1 MERRWS
7 RSDDG
12 SDSGYS
18 DCSNHPQSIMPTD
31 YSRRPSL
38 KQYHSAGAPYVENPW
53 EGSAC
58 EIDARA
64 SIATY
69 ASTIP
74 SEEDFEEEDLFSVP
88 EHGDERFPIT
98 AIPSTPA
105 DFAEH
110 FPSTRRLNIKHD
122 DATFDGN
129 MNLRI
134 DTEINDSEG
143 HPVDLTLFHLR
154 MHDLKNREFSLRRY
168 CRDSGREVCH
178 SSRKPSKKPGLQ
190 RSMSDKWSSLRPK
203 SEAKTSTHKGL
214 KRHDSGYGSLCGDEL
229 DEEAV
234 RESPKSTSSIPLPSN
249 TIHLE
254 FSNYAHVDIAR
265 RGIKS
270 SKRYE
275 FEYWGTQYAWNRLV
289 NRTGSSKETSYHL
302 VDMVSSRPI
311 AHIVPSPMTKAE
323 AQEEEAMGGWIPP
336 CSMWIN
342 DERISQGLT
351 DVAEWVYALSH
362 VITCEGLMV

>member
-1 MERRWS
+1 MPSRMERKWS

-18 DCSNHPQSIMPTD
+18 DRSNHLQGTAPTD
-31 YSRRPSL
+31 FSLRPSL
-38 KQYHSAGAPYVENPW
+38 KQYHSTGAPYIGNPW
-53 EGSAC
+53 EESAYQ
-58 EIDARA
+58 IDARA

-69 ASTIP
+69 TSTIP
-74 SEEDFEEEDLFSVP
+74 SEEDFDEEEDLFSVP
-88 EHGDERFPIT
+88 EYDDERFPT
-98 AIPSTPA
+98 SAIPSTPA

-122 DATFDGN
+122 DSTFDGN

-134 DTEINDSEG
+134 DTEIKDNEG
-143 HPVDLTLFHLR
+143 HLADLTLFHLR

-190 RSMSDKWSSLRPK
+190 RSMGDKLSSLRPK
-203 SEAKTSTHKGL
+203 SEAKTSTHQGL
-214 KRHDSGYGSLCGDEL
+214 RRHDSGYGSLCGDEL
-229 DEEAV
+229 DEESV
-234 RESPKSTSSIPLPSN
+234 RESPKSTCSIPLPSN
-249 TIHLE
+249 TVHLE

-275 FEYWGTQYAWNRLV
+275 FEYWGTQYAWKRLV
-289 NRTGSSKETSYHL
+289 NRTGSFKETSYHL
-302 VDMVSSRPI
+302 VDMVSSRSI
-311 AHIVPSPMTKAE
+311 AHIVPSPMTEAE
-323 AQEEEAMGGWIPP
+323 AQEEEAMGGWVPP
-336 CSMWIN
+336 CSMWIS
-342 DERISQGLT
+342 DERITQGLT
-351 DVAEWVYALSH
+351 DVAE
-362 VITCEGLMV
+362 

>member
-1 MERRWS
+1 MDRRWS

-18 DCSNHPQSIMPTD
+18 DCSNHSQSTAPTD

-38 KQYHSAGAPYVENPW
+38 NQYHSTGEPYIRNSWGE
-53 EGSAC
+53 SAC
-58 EIDARA
+58 EIDDRA
-64 SIATY
+64 SVATY

-74 SEEDFEEEDLFSVP
+74 SEEDFEEEEDLFCVP
-88 EHGDERFPIT
+88 EHEDERFPSS

-110 FPSTRRLNIKHD
+110 FPSTRILNIKHD
-122 DATFDGN
+122 DATLDGN

-134 DTEINDSEG
+134 DTEIKDREG

-154 MHDLKNREFSLRRY
+154 MHDLKNREFALRRY

-178 SSRKPSKKPGLQ
+178 SGRKPGKKPGLQ
-190 RSMSDKWSSLRPK
+190 RSMSDKLSSLRPK
-203 SEAKTSTHKGL
+203 SESKTSTHQGL

-229 DEEAV
+229 DEESV
-234 RESPKSTSSIPLPSN
+234 RGSLKSTSPIPLPSN

-275 FEYWGTQYAWNRLV
+275 FEYWGTQYAWKRLV
-289 NRTGSSKETSYHL
+289 NGTGKSKKTSYRL
-302 VDMVSSRPI
+302 VDMQSSRRI
-311 AHIVPSPMTKAE
+311 AEILPSKMTNEE
-323 AQEEEAMGGWIPP
+323 AEEEESMGGWVPP
-336 CSMWIN
+336 CSMRIC
-342 DERISQGLT
+342 DERIRHGLM
-351 DVAEWVYALSH
+351 DVAE
-362 VITCEGLMV
+362 